1 MSGKEMVERPTEESG
16 VTRRRFL
23 AALPKKPHVFT
34 GKPHLPHHLGT
45 GRMK

>member
-16 VTRRRFL
+16 VTRGRFL
-23 AALPKKPHVFT
+23 AALPKKPYVFP

-45 GRMK
+45 GRME